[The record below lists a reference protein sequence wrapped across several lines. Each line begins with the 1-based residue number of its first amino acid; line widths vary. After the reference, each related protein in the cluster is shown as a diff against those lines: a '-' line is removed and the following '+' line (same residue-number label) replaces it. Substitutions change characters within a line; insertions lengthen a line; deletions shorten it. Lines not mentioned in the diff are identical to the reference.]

1 MDFVYICRDGDNE
14 ELRYSIRSVIHSFP
28 EASIWIVGGKP
39 KWYSGNHI
47 EVKQNSVKYKN
58 AVSNLLPICNSEEIT
73 DRLLYEKDVFITP
86 GNIFGS
92 NGEGYIRA
100 SLCVDEIALNEVL
113 KRLTA

>member
-1 MDFVYICRDGDNE
+1 MYIWFFIGGLFVWAKI
-14 ELRYSIRSVIHSFP
+14 
-28 EASIWIVGGKP
+28 P
-39 KWYSGNHI
+39 KG
-47 EVKQNSVKYKN
+47 E
-58 AVSNLLPICNSEEIT
+58 NSEEIT